1 MAEGAALN
9 EYGEVPQHIRDKIKA
24 HAAAC
29 DNIAV
34 FFGEDIFIA
43 FGAVLLIDAFLKRTA
58 FRVSNR
64 CISAC
69 GPFQPPLRH

>member
-34 FFGEDIFIA
+34 FFGEIS
-43 FGAVLLIDAFLKRTA
+43 LLLLAQ
-58 FRVSNR
+58 
-64 CISAC
+64 CC
-69 GPFQPPLRH
+69 

>member
-29 DNIAV
+29 DNIASERYLYC
-34 FFGEDIFIA
+34 FW
-43 FGAVLLIDAFLKRTA
+43 R
-58 FRVSNR
+58 
-64 CISAC
+64 SAAN
-69 GPFQPPLRH
+69 